1 MKMLLLNLFQV
12 KAKTLLQNYQQTINM
27 IQRLVQLR
35 DHQKEYVKQK
45 DSTNQEESKAGS
57 SS

>member
-1 MKMLLLNLFQV
+1 MKMLLLNLFHV
-12 KAKTLLQNYQQTINM
+12 IAKTILQNYQQTINM

>member
-1 MKMLLLNLFQV
+1 MLLLNLFHV
-12 KAKTLLQNYQQTINM
+12 IAKTILQNYQQTINM